1 MANEPSWDDIFTP
14 RPADPAADAA
24 AAPTFPLGDPSA
36 PAPAY
41 EQPAYQ
47 QPSYEQPTYQQ
58 PTQASPPPV
67 YDLPADYPSA
77 AAPDYFETA
86 APAPFPAAPVASA
99 APAWQDPVAPSWPAD
114 PSAAWPLSEPA
125 TAAPA
130 APEQAWPSTP
140 AAAAPPSWTPEPAA
154 AVPPAWTPEP
164 AAAVPPAWTPEPAA
178 AVPPAWT
185 PEPAS
190 AAPPAWT
197 PEPPAESAWPSE
209 NTSWSMTPDPAEPAW
224 SDPTYSAAPTANVP
238 APTEPAPP
246 VWTPEPAAWPAAA
259 DAAPTWTPEP
269 MAEPVWTPEPVADA
283 MPEVSWNTAVETPVP
298 ARSLPEWPA
307 ESAPM
312 APVEATTEAPSM
324 YPPTATY
331 PLAEPSPTAQPDGL
345 SAFDD
350 LFAAPTATAPAP
362 AEAPAVEYRPA
373 ASESAAEPAPAS
385 DAWMA
390 ALAPAVAAPA
400 AAASAPSAASGFSPD
415 DPFSGLFGNAMGT
428 APSSTAPRA
437 TPFDGDG
444 SGFSGNDGGNDGGRG
459 GRGRGGDG
467 YGPAPRKRSL
477 KWLAI
482 TLPIVIVLGLGAGGA
497 AFAWLNYEEQ
507 VRELLGWE
515 LPNDFEGTGNGEEA
529 IVTIQAGDIG
539 SDVANTLHDA
549 GVTMTFDAF
558 YDLLL
563 EQPENVNFIPG
574 NYTLQKQMSAQS
586 ALDALLNPENK
597 ITSRLLITEGTVLPS
612 ALAIISETTGIPLE
626 EVQAAAAD
634 PTLYGVPANAPS
646 LEGYLFPATYELD
659 GTETAEGILQVLVNE
674 MFARLDALG
683 VAPENRH
690 EVLTKAG
697 LVQREAGPNE
707 DDFYKIARVFQNRI
721 DQGMNLQS
729 DATVAYGTGN
739 LQTVWT
745 TDAERADASN
755 PYNTYANPGLPIGP
769 IGAPGEVAIRA
780 VLAPADG
787 PWLFFVPINLAT
799 GETVFSET
807 ADQHE
812 AAVEQLRAWCNA
824 SDENASY
831 CE

>member
-1 MANEPSWDDIFTP
+1 MANEPSWDEIFTP

-24 AAPTFPLGDPSA
+24 AAPAFPLGDPSA
-36 PAPAY
+36 VAPAFQ
-41 EQPAYQ
+41 EPAS
-47 QPSYEQPTYQQ
+47 PAPTYQV
-58 PTQASPPPV
+58 PTYEEPTYQAPTYQAPTYQVSPPPA
-67 YDLPADYPSA
+67 YDPVDYPA

-86 APAPFPAAPVASA
+86 APAPFPVAPAASPSPAWQEPAASWPTDAAGAWPLAEPAPVA
-99 APAWQDPVAPSWPAD
+99 P
-114 PSAAWPLSEPA
+114 EP
-125 TAAPA
+125 T
-130 APEQAWPSTP
+130 WP
-140 AAAAPPSWTPEPAA
+140 AAAAEPPAPAQ
-154 AVPPAWTPEP
+154 PAWTPEP
-164 AAAVPPAWTPEPAA
+164 TVAAPVWIPEPEPAA
-178 AVPPAWT
+178 APPAWT

-190 AAPPAWT
+190 DSVWPAA
-197 PEPPAESAWPSE
+197 

-224 SDPTYSAAPTANVP
+224 SDPAFAAATP
-238 APTEPAPP
+238 AAASVEPASP
-246 VWTPEPAAWPAAA
+246 VWNPEPAAWPAAA
-259 DAAPTWTPEP
+259 EAAPVWAPEPTMPNPAAPAWTPEP
-269 MAEPVWTPEPVADA
+269 AAEVS
-283 MPEVSWNTAVETPVP
+283 MPEVSWNTAVEPPVA

-307 ESAPM
+307 EPVTMAPPM
-312 APVEATTEAPSM
+312 AASIDAPPT
-324 YPPTATY
+324 YPATATY
-331 PLAEPSPTAQPDGL
+331 PIAEAPAPAAEPDGL

-350 LFAAPTATAPAP
+350 LFAAPAP
-362 AEAPAVEYRPA
+362 EAQSPVA
-373 ASESAAEPAPAS
+373 ASPTAAPEQAPAS
-385 DAWMA
+385 DAWMT
-390 ALAPAVAAPA
+390 ALAPA
-400 AAASAPSAASGFSPD
+400 AAAPVAATPVVAAAGTPSPGTASGFSPE

-428 APSSTAPRA
+428 PASAAPRA
-437 TPFDGDG
+437 NPLDGDG
-444 SGFSGNDGGNDGGRG
+444 NGFSGGDGGNDGGRG
-459 GRGRGGDG
+459 GRGRGRGGDG
-467 YGPAPRKRSL
+467 FGPAPRKRSL

-497 AFAWLNYEEQ
+497 AFAWLNYEDQ

-574 NYTLQKQMSAQS
+574 NYSLQKQMSAQS
-586 ALDALLNPENK
+586 ALDALMNPENK

-626 EVQAAAAD
+626 DVQAAAAD
-634 PTLYGVPANAPS
+634 PTVYGVPANAPS

-659 GTETAEGILQVLVNE
+659 GTETAEGILQLLVDE

-755 PYNTYANPGLPIGP
+755 PYNTYANPGLPVGP